1 MRFSQMLSAGRF
13 SVGVRAILVCALM
26 LVPSVSRSQAS
37 SSERFAEGRYALDVA
52 RDCRAAKAALVQVD
66 AKQRAEAGW
75 ILYMA
80 KTEECLSNYSEALR
94 HFRRYNELAPG
105 QPGMLDKLGQLNYLA
120 AKERQW
126 QEEWGPVMA
135 DFSRRVWSFANT
147 NESTQFAISKTAGG
161 NYEMRTSAK
170 TTSRDRGQ
178 LVAEFS
184 YFRPLGRDDSD
195 TGAAGTYYVVFSA
208 EALSRCPISIEKYYE
223 SRGVKLG
230 DGIPV
235 PVDVSWHNGE
245 LWFTTKPGRGSFR
258 LNNLEDCL
266 IIPEPTKA
274 WQYSANRP

>member
-1 MRFSQMLSAGRF
+1 MLGCT
-13 SVGVRAILVCALM
+13 VL
-26 LVPSVSRSQAS
+26 LVPSVVRSQAS
-37 SSERFAEGRYALDVA
+37 SSERFAEGRFALDVA

-66 AKQRAEAGW
+66 AKQRTEASW

-80 KTEECLSNYSEALR
+80 KTEDCLNNYSEALR
-94 HFRRYNELAPG
+94 HLRRYNELAPG
-105 QPGMLDKLGQLNYLA
+105 QPGILEKLGQLNYLA
-120 AKERQW
+120 SKERQW

-147 NESTQFAISKTAGG
+147 NESTQFEISKTPAGS
-161 NYEMRTSAK
+161 YEMRTSAK
-170 TTSRDRGQ
+170 TSSRDRGQ

-184 YFRPLGRDDSD
+184 YFRPLGRHDSE
-195 TGAAGTYYVVFSA
+195 TAAPGTYYVVFSA

-223 SRGVKLG
+223 SRGVKMG

-235 PVDVSWHNGE
+235 PVDVTWHNGE
-245 LWFTTKPGRGSFR
+245 LWFTTKPGRGAFR